1 MMQDVWT
8 QLGPTIAAIMFSY
21 TMYQNY
27 FPHELR
33 GHIRRYTDKIVSY
46 FYPYMHIIFHE
57 HETDGWFERSKPYV
71 AIERYLSK
79 NSCTQA
85 KRLKANSVK
94 NGESLV
100 LTMDDHEEITDEYKG
115 EKVWWTSSQK
125 AASRQTISLYRE
137 DEKRY
142 FKLKLHRKNRDL
154 ITNSYLKYVLDEGKA
169 ISVRE
174 RQRKLYTNNKG
185 EAGGWY
191 RYGGGRMWSGVVF
204 EHPSTFDTLA
214 MDPNKKKEIM
224 DDLETF
230 SKSKDYYAKIGKAW
244 KRGYLLYGPPG
255 TGKSSMIAAMANFLQ
270 YDVYDLELT
279 SVKDNT
285 ELRKLLIDT
294 TSKSIIV
301 IEDIDCSLELTGQRE
316 KNKTK
321 DKEDK
326 EKSEEDAV
334 KEKLKKELEGKEK
347 KSEVTLSGL
356 LNFID
361 GLWSAIGGER
371 LIVFTTNYVEKLD
384 PALIRRGRMDKH
396 IVLSYCCFESF
407 KVLAHNYL
415 NIIESHVYFPEIR
428 RLLEETNMTPADIA
442 ENLMPKS
449 SKENAD
455 ICLERLIKALET
467 AKEEAKLKAEEE
479 DRAKEEAKLKAE
491 EEERTKV
498 AEKEKEE
505 KDPEKKKELKD
516 TEEAKNA
523 DGVNNKENG
532 AKENG
537 DVSKD

>member
-8 QLGPTIAAIMFSY
+8 QLGPAIATIMFSW

-33 GHIRRYTDKIVSY
+33 GIIRRYTDKIVSY

-57 HETDGWFERSKPYV
+57 YESEEWFERSKAYV
-71 AIERYLSK
+71 EIERYLSK
-79 NSCTQA
+79 HSCTQA
-85 KRLKANSVK
+85 KRLKANTVK
-94 NGESLV
+94 DGQSLV
-100 LTMDDHEEITDEYKG
+100 LTMDDHEEITDEYKD
-115 EKVWWTSSQK
+115 EKVWWISSQL
-125 AASRQTISLYRE
+125 AANKQTIALWKE
-137 DEKRY
+137 DDKRF
-142 FKLKLHRKNRDL
+142 FKLKFHRKNREL
-154 ITNSYLKYVLDEGKA
+154 ITESYLKYVLEEGKA

-185 EAGGWY
+185 ETGGGY
-191 RYGGGRMWSGVVF
+191 RYRGWRMWSGVVF

-214 MDPNKKKEIM
+214 MDPNKKQEIM

-255 TGKSSMIAAMANFLQ
+255 TGKSSMIAAMANYLQ

-301 IEDIDCSLELTGQRE
+301 IEDIDCSLDLTGQRE
-316 KNKTK
+316 KNKKK
-321 DKEDK
+321 DEEDK
-326 EKSEEDAV
+326 EKDEKDAI
-334 KEKLKKELEGKEK
+334 KEKMKREEGKEK
-347 KSEVTLSGL
+347 RSEVTLSGL

-407 KVLAHNYL
+407 KVLANNYL
-415 NIIESHVYFPEIR
+415 DVESHVHFPEIR
-428 RLLEETNMTPADIA
+428 RLLGETNMTPADIA

-455 ICLERLIKALET
+455 TCLERLIKALET
-467 AKEEAKLKAEEE
+467 AKEEAKLKAE
-479 DRAKEEAKLKAE
+479 KE
-491 EEERTKV
+491 EEERAK
-498 AEKEKEE
+498 AEMEKEE
-505 KDPEKKKELKD
+505 KEEKKKELAA

-523 DGVNNKENG
+523 DGVSEKEKSESNG

-537 DVSKD
+537 DVSKG

>member
-8 QLGPTIAAIMFSY
+8 QLGPTIAAIMFTW

-33 GHIRRYTDKIVSY
+33 GHIRRYTDKLVSY
-46 FYPYMHIIFHE
+46 FYPYMHIIFYE
-57 HETDGWFERSKPYV
+57 LETEGWFERSKAYV

-79 NSCTQA
+79 NSSTQA
-85 KRLKANSVK
+85 KRLKANAVK
-94 NGESLV
+94 DGQSLV

-115 EKVWWTSSQK
+115 EKVWWISSK
-125 AASRQTISLYRE
+125 KPANRQTISLYKE

-142 FKLKLHRKNRDL
+142 FKLKFHKKNRDL
-154 ITNSYLKYVLDEGKA
+154 ITNTYLKYVLDEGKA
-169 ISVRE
+169 ISVKE
-174 RQRKLYTNNKG
+174 RLRKLYTNNKG
-185 EAGGWY
+185 DGGGY
-191 RYGGGRMWSGVVF
+191 RYRGGRMWSGVVF

-214 MDPNKKKEIM
+214 MDPNKKQEII

-255 TGKSSMIAAMANFLQ
+255 TG
-270 YDVYDLELT
+270 
-279 SVKDNT
+279 
-285 ELRKLLIDT
+285 
-294 TSKSIIV
+294 
-301 IEDIDCSLELTGQRE
+301 QRE
-316 KNKTK
+316 TK
-321 DKEDK
+321 KKKKEEEDK
-326 EKSEEDAV
+326 GKNEKDAV
-334 KEKLKKELEGKEK
+334 KEKIKKGGEVKEK
-347 KSEVTLSGL
+347 QSEVTLSGL

-407 KVLAHNYL
+407 RVLAHNYL
-415 NIIESHVYFPEIR
+415 DVVESHVHFPEIR

-455 ICLERLIKALET
+455 TCLERLIKALET

-479 DRAKEEAKLKAE
+479 ERAKA
-491 EEERTKV
+491 

-505 KDPEKKKELKD
+505 KDREEKKEVTA

-523 DGVNNKENG
+523 DGVNEKDNG
-532 AKENG
+532 VKENG
-537 DVSKD
+537 DASKD

>member
-8 QLGPTIAAIMFSY
+8 QLGPTIAAIMFTW

-33 GHIRRYTDKIVSY
+33 GHIRRYTDKLVSY
-46 FYPYMHIIFHE
+46 FYPYMHIIFYE
-57 HETDGWFERSKPYV
+57 LETDGWFERSKAYV

-79 NSCTQA
+79 NSSTQA
-85 KRLKANSVK
+85 KRLKANAVK
-94 NGESLV
+94 DGQSLV

-115 EKVWWTSSQK
+115 EKVWWISSQK
-125 AASRQTISLYRE
+125 PANKQTISFYRE

-142 FKLKLHRKNRDL
+142 FKLKFHKKNRDL

-169 ISVRE
+169 ISVKE

-185 EAGGWY
+185 DGGGY
-191 RYGGGRMWSGVVF
+191 RYRGGRMWSGVVF

-214 MDPNKKKEIM
+214 MDPNKKQEII

-255 TGKSSMIAAMANFLQ
+255 TGKSSMIAAMANFLK

-294 TSKSIIV
+294 TGKSIIV
-301 IEDIDCSLELTGQRE
+301 IEDIDCSLDLTGQRE
-316 KNKTK
+316 TNKK
-321 DKEDK
+321 KKEEEDK
-326 EKSEEDAV
+326 GKSEEDAV
-334 KEKLKKELEGKEK
+334 KEKMKKGGEVKEK
-347 KSEVTLSGL
+347 PSEVTLSGL

-415 NIIESHVYFPEIR
+415 DVVESHVHFPEIR
-428 RLLEETNMTPADIA
+428 RLLEENNMTPADIA

-455 ICLERLIKALET
+455 TCLERLIKALET

-479 DRAKEEAKLKAE
+479 EKAKA
-491 EEERTKV
+491 

-505 KDPEKKKELKD
+505 KDREEKKEVTD

-523 DGVNNKENG
+523 DGVTEKDNG
-532 AKENG
+532 VKENG
-537 DVSKD
+537 DVNKD

>member
-1 MMQDVWT
+1 MMQFVWT
-8 QLGPTIAAIMFSY
+8 QFGPTIAAMMFGW

-27 FPHELR
+27 FPRELR
-33 GHIRRYTDKIVSY
+33 VLIGRYTDKIVSY

-57 HETDGWFERSKPYV
+57 HDTNGWFERSKAYAAV
-71 AIERYLSK
+71 ERYLSK

-85 KRLKANSVK
+85 KRLKANTVK
-94 NGESLV
+94 DGQSLV
-100 LTMDDHEEITDEYKG
+100 LTMDDHEEITDEYEGK
-115 EKVWWTSSQK
+115 KVWWISSQK
-125 AASRQTISLYRE
+125 AANRQTISLYRE

-142 FKLKLHRKNRDL
+142 FKLKFHRKNREL
-154 ITNSYLKYVLDEGKA
+154 ITNSYLKYVMDEGKA

-185 EAGGWY
+185 DGGGGY
-191 RYGGGRMWSGVVF
+191 RYRGWRMWSGVVF
-204 EHPSTFDTLA
+204 EHPSTFDTMA
-214 MDPNKKKEIM
+214 MDPNKKQEIM

-255 TGKSSMIAAMANFLQ
+255 TGKSSMIAAMANFMQ

-301 IEDIDCSLELTGQRE
+301 NGRRIRRRKMRKIKKNEEDTI
-316 KNKTK
+316 
-321 DKEDK
+321 K
-326 EKSEEDAV
+326 EKIKKGEA
-334 KEKLKKELEGKEK
+334 KEKQ
-347 KSEVTLSGL
+347 SEVTLSGL

-415 NIIESHVYFPEIR
+415 DIVDSHVYFPEIR
-428 RLLEETNMTPADIA
+428 LLLEEVNMTPADIA

-455 ICLERLIKALET
+455 TCLERLIKALET

-479 DRAKEEAKLKAE
+479 ERAKA
-491 EEERTKV
+491 

-505 KDPEKKKELKD
+505 KDNEKKKEVTA

-523 DGVNNKENG
+523 DGVNDKDNG
-532 AKENG
+532 TKENG
-537 DVSKD
+537 DVSKG